1 MVGEGYKAGRRCVRV
16 SRIGTVSVEGCVG
29 KLMMDVS
36 KAAVGLADGTG
47 TDLFRIALEQAPFA
61 ALLFRSDDDLT
72 LIWRNDAH
80 ARMTATPDLRIEGR
94 GMFEAFPPS
103 DDEGGDAAMRA
114 IRDAVDEM
122 LDTGA
127 PVEIGPYRYDLQA
140 ADGTFVEHHWLIRMS
155 PVSEG
160 GRVTA
165 ILQVAQDV
173 TRSVL
178 DRELAE
184 TLKRAA
190 VSTAS
195 MSYFKFD
202 PATGHFERTS
212 GVDEM
217 FGFEPGEAGETAE
230 PFFAKVHPEDLPGV
244 HAEVERVFA
253 APRGDVAAFDYRVP
267 QADGTTRYLRI
278 RAEVATDPDDR
289 REKLVGSFM
298 DLTDVETDRQALK
311 QAVAMREALIK
322 EANHRIKNS
331 LAIALSML
339 RMERRGLKASETE
352 DAERA
357 AAALSALEGRI
368 SAISSA
374 HGLMQMDAHGIDVS
388 IHRLMQE
395 MVRQMRAT
403 ADLDKSDLRL
413 EIAGPDAMLDSDTAT
428 PLSLILNEI
437 LTNALKYGLDAEGRA
452 DVTVTLEVT
461 PDDARIAV
469 RNRIER
475 KNPIDSITS
484 TRLGSMLVKQL
495 ADDKGMT
502 VHADAG
508 EAHYTTQVTLPLH
521 KAG

>member
-1 MVGEGYKAGRRCVRV
+1 M
-16 SRIGTVSVEGCVG
+16 
-29 KLMMDVS
+29 L
-36 KAAVGLADGTG
+36 
-47 TDLFRIALEQAPFA
+47 
-61 ALLFRSDDDLT
+61 
-72 LIWRNDAH
+72 WRNAAH
-80 ARMTATPDLRIEGR
+80 ARMTATPELEVSGR

-103 DDEGGDAAMRA
+103 ADDGGDAAMQA
-114 IRDAVDEM
+114 IRDAVARMVADH
-122 LDTGA
+122 A
-127 PVEIGPYRYDLQA
+127 PVQIGPYRYDLQA
-140 ADGTFVEHHWLIRMS
+140 ADGSYVEHHWLIQMS
-155 PVSEG
+155 PVLTG
-160 GRVTA
+160 DAVTA
-165 ILQVAQDV
+165 VLQVAQDV

-178 DRELAE
+178 DQELAE
-184 TLKRAA
+184 TLKRSAT
-190 VSTAS
+190 STAAL
-195 MSYFKFD
+195 SYFKFD
-202 PATGHFERTS
+202 PVKDVFERTA

-217 FGFEPGEAGETAE
+217 FGFAPGEAGDAAT
-230 PFFAKVHPEDLPGV
+230 PFIARVHPDDRDGV
-244 HAEVERVFA
+244 EAEVERVFA
-253 APRGDVAAFDYRVP
+253 APRGEVAAFDYRVP
-267 QADGTTRYLRI
+267 QADGSMRYLRI
-278 RAEVATDPDDR
+278 RAEVVTDPEDR
-289 REKLVGSFM
+289 REKLVGTFM

-311 QAVAMREALIK
+311 QALSMREALIK

-339 RMERRGLKASETE
+339 RLERRGLKASETE
-352 DAERA
+352 DAARA
-357 AAALSALEGRI
+357 AAALSALESRI
-368 SAISSA
+368 GAISSA

-475 KNPIDSITS
+475 TNPIDSITS

-508 EAHYTTQVTLPLH
+508 EAHYTTQVTLPLQ
-521 KAG
+521 